1 MTNSN
6 IQRALEMFRGYLHG
20 ASGRGILNE
29 GQGIAGVASL
39 TGFAKWRASGLPVY
53 TIPKP

>member
-20 ASGRGILNE
+20 ASGRGTLN
-29 GQGIAGVASL
+29 AGGPAWTGSNI
-39 TGFAKWRASGLPVY
+39 GFAKWRASGLPVY